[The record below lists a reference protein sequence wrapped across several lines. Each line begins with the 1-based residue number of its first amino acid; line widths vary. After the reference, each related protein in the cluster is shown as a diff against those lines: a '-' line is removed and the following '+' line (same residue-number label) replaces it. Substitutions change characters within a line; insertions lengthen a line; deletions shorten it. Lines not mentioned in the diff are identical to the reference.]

1 MTATP
6 VILVGGGGLGPW
18 TWERVVPL
26 LRQRGLAVHTPT
38 LSATGDDPTPAT
50 EVTLRTW
57 IDDLADYIARHR
69 LTGAALVAHS
79 FAGYPAA
86 GLLASGTSGVDTA
99 IFVDAA
105 LPAPGRSWF
114 DAAGPQTRDFMEGLA
129 ADGAVP
135 WFTDDQLD
143 QAYPGHGIDD
153 ADRAWMRPRLSAQP
167 IATYT
172 EPAIHSPLPVDA
184 FRAVYVRCTRSP
196 VPPAA
201 IDADTP
207 GWTWRTLDA
216 GHWPMVTAPSALA
229 HTIADLL
236 E

>member
-1 MTATP
+1 MTDTP

-18 TWERVVPL
+18 AWERVAPL
-26 LRQRGLAVHTPT
+26 LRERGLAVHTPT

-86 GLLASGTSGVDTA
+86 GLLARDAPGAAMA
-99 IFVDAA
+99 IFVDAL

-114 DAAGPQTRDFMEGLA
+114 DAAGPQTQAFMEGLA
-129 ADGAVP
+129 VDGAIP
-135 WFTDDQLD
+135 WFTREQLD
-143 QAYPGHGIDD
+143 QAYPGHGIGDD
-153 ADRAWMRPRLSAQP
+153 DEAWMRPRLTAQP
-167 IATYT
+167 IGTYT
-172 EPAIHSPLPVDA
+172 EPAIRHPLALDA
-184 FRAVYVRCTRSP
+184 FRPVYVRCARSP
-196 VPPAA
+196 VPPAD

-207 GWTWRTLDA
+207 GWTWRELDA
-216 GHWPMVTAPSALA
+216 GHWPMVTAPNALA
-229 HTIADLL
+229 RVIADVLD
-236 E
+236 